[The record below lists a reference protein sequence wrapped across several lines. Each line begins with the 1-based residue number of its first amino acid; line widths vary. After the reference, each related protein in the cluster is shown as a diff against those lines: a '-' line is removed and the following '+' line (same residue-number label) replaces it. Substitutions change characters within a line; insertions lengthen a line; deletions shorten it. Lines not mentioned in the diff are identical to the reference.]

1 MIRRPPRSTRTD
13 TLFPYTTL
21 FRSMNHP
28 SEISLLAGIA
38 QPTVALVNNAQ
49 REHQEFMLTV
59 EAVARENGTVIDML
73 PVDGIAV
80 FPGDDA
86 SSDLWAELAGTRT
99 VLRFGFSPDFDVYA
113 DQIHTQPTHKDD
125 GNWKNIV

>member
-1 MIRRPPRSTRTD
+1 
-13 TLFPYTTL
+13 
-21 FRSMNHP
+21 
-28 SEISLLAGIA
+28 
-38 QPTVALVNNAQ
+38 
-49 REHQEFMLTV
+49 MLTV

-113 DQIHTQPTHKDD
+113 DQIHPAPTHTVCCLHKPLCSTTLAFASP
-125 GNWKNIV
+125 GLLHFTNPLSSPPCSF